1 MLPSQLAVTP
11 PGALDLTGEAA
22 RRRRQLQRAAM
33 AVLER
38 AAYEELIPPTLEYQ
52 DTFLRAGGPGVAERL
67 IRFPD
72 RDGRIL
78 ALRYDFTASLAR
90 VAATTF
96 SAADRPLRLC
106 YSGTVYRQE
115 PERGGRP
122 REMLQVGAELL
133 GQGDLAAD
141 IEIVR
146 LTIALVRAAGLQDF
160 QVNLGHVGVLAP
172 GIAALDEAL
181 RADVR
186 RWIDRKDRGS
196 LCRALAGATGD
207 AATLTALP
215 FVIGR
220 REALTGALGVAPR
233 AAAPG
238 LEHLLALDAA
248 LTADE
253 RTHVV
258 YDLGEVRGLEYY
270 TGVHFEVYVA
280 GTGRAAGRRRPLR
293 RADGAVRPADA
304 RGRRVARSR
313 HHRRGAA
320 MTRLRVALAKG
331 RLYEPSVERFRRA
344 GAAPAADAGRRLL
357 IPSSD
362 PGIEFLVVKPGDVP
376 VYVESGA
383 ADLGVTGT
391 DVLRETGADVLEPL
405 ELGFGFCRLVVA
417 APADAPYP
425 ALPGGITARV
435 ATKYPAP
442 RPGALRRRGPA
453 GRHHPG
459 ERLGRGGAAAQPIA
473 LDRGP
478 GRYGE
483 HAQGE
488 RAGGAGDRTAVRG
501 GAGGQSGVAEAQA
514 GRVSRS

>member
-22 RRRRQLQRAAM
+22 RRRRELQRAAM

-90 VAATTF
+90 IAATTF
-96 SAADRPLRLC
+96 SGTSRPLRLC

-160 QVNLGHVGVLAP
+160 QVNLGHVAVLAP

-196 LCRALAGATGD
+196 LCRALRIARTDHNLFARARPPVSQTRSLRPS
-207 AATLTALP
+207 AA
-215 FVIGR
+215 
-220 REALTGALGVAPR
+220 
-233 AAAPG
+233 
-238 LEHLLALDAA
+238 
-248 LTADE
+248 
-253 RTHVV
+253 
-258 YDLGEVRGLEYY
+258 
-270 TGVHFEVYVA
+270 
-280 GTGRAAGRRRPLR
+280 
-293 RADGAVRPADA
+293 
-304 RGRRVARSR
+304 
-313 HHRRGAA
+313 
-320 MTRLRVALAKG
+320 
-331 RLYEPSVERFRRA
+331 
-344 GAAPAADAGRRLL
+344 
-357 IPSSD
+357 
-362 PGIEFLVVKPGDVP
+362 
-376 VYVESGA
+376 
-383 ADLGVTGT
+383 
-391 DVLRETGADVLEPL
+391 
-405 ELGFGFCRLVVA
+405 
-417 APADAPYP
+417 
-425 ALPGGITARV
+425 
-435 ATKYPAP
+435 
-442 RPGALRRRGPA
+442 
-453 GRHHPG
+453 
-459 ERLGRGGAAAQPIA
+459 
-473 LDRGP
+473 
-478 GRYGE
+478 
-483 HAQGE
+483 
-488 RAGGAGDRTAVRG
+488 
-501 GAGGQSGVAEAQA
+501 
-514 GRVSRS
+514 